1 MATENVLISID
12 EKGAVTVARN
22 IENIGKSTESAATG
36 VGVLKTALAALMA
49 VMSFNVF
56 KEFSSTWVQLKSQ
69 VDGFTSSMRET
80 NSVMDRLYDNYVTLQ
95 GFQADNAW
103 GFGDATI
110 GETRMGVDGKQSGG
124 YTPHETPWTLH
135 LEANSPS
142 IEVMENIRKDFNS
155 NMETR
160 LIDIVVEIRA
170 IKKRYGGSGFMT
182 TLTGGAAGQKLL
194 NGSQYNF
201 NLVVEGAEGMN

>member
-1 MATENVLISID
+1 MAMGHNPLTLTSAN
-12 EKGAVTVARN
+12 AVIMIRCL
-22 IENIGKSTESAATG
+22 G
-36 VGVLKTALAALMA
+36 V
-49 VMSFNVF
+49 
-56 KEFSSTWVQLKSQ
+56 
-69 VDGFTSSMRET
+69 
-80 NSVMDRLYDNYVTLQ
+80 YDNYVTLQ

-103 GFGDATI
+103 SFGDANI

-124 YTPHETPWTLH
+124 YTPHEVPWSLF
-135 LEANSPS
+135 LEANSVS

-160 LIDIVVEIRA
+160 PIDIVVEIPS
-170 IKKRYGGSGFMT
+170 IKKRNAGTGFMT

-201 NLVVEGAEGMN
+201 NLVVEGAEGIN